1 MTTAA
6 LDDTATVRDL
16 LFGDVPDEPTDVL
29 AKSLREHG
37 TIRALI
43 PGLPGLTA
51 AVDREV
57 AAATDGLLSLNLADV
72 AAAGWKKYE
81 ALRQAARR
89 TRDAPTTQE
98 VVALA
103 THNIESS
110 HHPTV
115 ELFIDGKSI
124 ATIEIELQIAFTMAG
139 MLAVVQQGPAGRRP
153 IRDSHGHRI
162 ARDAADR
169 DHQAAAPV
177 RPAGR
182 GPAATWRAAAR
193 ARRKAPCLSRR
204 LLSGIPNRPISPG
217 PGTPI
222 PTRRHEFRWWDGSRW
237 TQRVATQGRTRVILL
252 TSRLFRVRE
261 RTVPNPPTA
270 KSLRDNA
277 LRLARTGPHRASPA
291 RPRGRARY
299 RRSSGHAHGYS
310 AIASL
315 VRVSRCASRVDNAF
329 APKRRCRVK

>member
-6 LDDTATVRDL
+6 LDDIATVRDL

-72 AAAGWKKYE
+72 AAAGWKKYD

-103 THNIESS
+103 THNIQSS

-139 MLAVVQQGPAGRRP
+139 MLAVVRQARLTAIRSGTCTVTGSLAIQQTLITKRQRRFDLP
-153 IRDSHGHRI
+153 GAVRLRHGV
-162 ARDAADR
+162 
-169 DHQAAAPV
+169 PLLE
-177 RPAGR
+177 
-182 GPAATWRAAAR
+182 PAASTVPVAQTVVRDT
-193 ARRKAPCLSRR
+193 K
-204 LLSGIPNRPISPG
+204 SPDK
-217 PGTPI
+217 PGAWYSD

-237 TQRVATQGRTRVILL
+237 TQRVATQGRTMSDPVD
-252 TSRLFRVRE
+252 FE
-261 RTVPNPPTA
+261 TV
-270 KSLRDNA
+270 S
-277 LRLARTGPHRASPA
+277 GP
-291 RPRGRARY
+291 
-299 RRSSGHAHGYS
+299 
-310 AIASL
+310 
-315 VRVSRCASRVDNAF
+315 
-329 APKRRCRVK
+329 